1 MKEQQRLWKNLLEIL
16 NPPTKIC
23 KICFKE
29 IKCKK
34 LSIIFSKN
42 EILCPECSSLFKP
55 IFKRFYVKGIPAL
68 AIYHYDETIRTYLY
82 QFKGCFDY
90 ELYPVFLYRF
100 IFYLR
105 FLYKDYVIVPAP
117 SYIEDDEIRE
127 FNHVEEIFSLL
138 NLKIVKAFIKTE
150 HHKQANTTPQER
162 KEIVKYLKVK
172 EDIDLTGQ
180 KILLVDDVY
189 TTGSTMRS
197 LIDLI
202 RKKNPKTIRILVLS
216 KTKG

>member
-1 MKEQQRLWKNLLEIL
+1 MNLYETLKE
-16 NPPTKIC
+16 PTKIC

-55 IFKRFYVKGIPAL
+55 VFKRFYVKGIPAL

-100 IFYLR
+100 VFYLR

-150 HHKQANTTPQER
+150 HHKQTEATMKTR
-162 KEIVKYLKVK
+162 HEIRNYMKVN
-172 EDIDLTGQ
+172 EGIDITGK
-180 KILLVDDVY
+180 KILLVDDVF
-189 TTGSTMRS
+189 TTGSTMKTM
-197 LIDLI
+197 I
-202 RKKNPKTIRILVLS
+202 RLVRKLKPAKIKILVLS
-216 KTKG
+216 KTNIK